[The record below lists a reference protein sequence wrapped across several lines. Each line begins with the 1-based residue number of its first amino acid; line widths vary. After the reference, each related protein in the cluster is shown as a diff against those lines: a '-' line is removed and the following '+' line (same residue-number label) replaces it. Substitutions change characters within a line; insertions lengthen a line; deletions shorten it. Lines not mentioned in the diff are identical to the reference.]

1 MPKKRGANRCNE
13 SCEELA
19 MIKPWVFEFLPEL
32 GSPTTEPEPRDVAR
46 LFGRY
51 FDLWVRDEA
60 LGFEGIFFSEH
71 HFGRSYSASPNLLI
85 AALAGRTK
93 RLRLGVM
100 GVVLPYYHPARVVE
114 EIGMLDHLTGGRL
127 EIGTAIGVPQELRR
141 LGITMVEARERN
153 DEIVAILDAALANRV
168 VSHKGKYFSLAD
180 LRLLPRPLQ
189 QPSPSRW
196 TTVVS
201 AESARRAARRRIRIS
216 TGFNATKTVK
226 GIFDAYREEA
236 AAAGFEATADC
247 FALRRRVTVG
257 PTGEQARHYAQAVA
271 ERLKSFVAED
281 ERVSANVPDAPAPT
295 DGFTLSDDEFITGTA
310 DEVAQDIIEQCRAV
324 GAGHFLTVLN
334 WSAPVDEV
342 VQAHELFGRVAIP
355 LLRAA

>member
-1 MPKKRGANRCNE
+1 
-13 SCEELA
+13 

-32 GSPTTEPEPRDVAR
+32 GGPSLEPDPCDVAR
-46 LFGRY
+46 LYARY
-51 FDLWVRDEA
+51 LDLWVLDEA
-60 LGFEGIFFSEH
+60 LGFEGVFFSEH
-71 HFGRSYSASPNLLI
+71 HFGRSYSPSPNLLI
-85 AALAGRTK
+85 AAIASRTK
-93 RLRLGVM
+93 MLRLGVM
-100 GVVLPYYHPARVVE
+100 GIVLPYYHPTRVVE

-141 LGITMVEARERN
+141 FNMTMAEARERN
-153 DEIVAILDAALANRV
+153 EEIVAVLDAAMTNRI
-168 VSHKGKYFSLAD
+168 VSHHGKYFSFTD
-180 LRLLPRPLQ
+180 LRVLPRTLQ
-189 QPSPSRW
+189 QPSPPRW

-201 AESARRAARRRIRIS
+201 AESARRAARGRIRIS
-216 TGFNATKTVK
+216 TGFNSTKTVK
-226 GIFDAYREEA
+226 GIFDAYRAEA
-236 AAAGFEATADC
+236 EAAGFEATPEY

-257 PTGEQARHYAQAVA
+257 PTGEQARRYAQAVA

-324 GAGHFLTVLN
+324 CAGHFLTVLN

>member
-1 MPKKRGANRCNE
+1 
-13 SCEELA
+13 

-32 GSPTTEPEPRDVAR
+32 GSPTREPDPRDVAA
-46 LFGRY
+46 LFARY
-51 FDLWVRDEA
+51 LDLWVRDEA

-71 HFGRSYSASPNLLI
+71 HFGRSYSPSPNLLI
-85 AALAGRTK
+85 AALAARTK

-100 GVVLPYYHPARVVE
+100 GVVMPYYHPTRVVE

-141 LGITMVEARERN
+141 LNMTMAEARERN
-153 DEIVAILDAALANRV
+153 DEIVAVLDAALADRI
-168 VSHKGKYFSLAD
+168 VSHDGKYFSFSD

-189 QPSPSRW
+189 QPSPPRW
-196 TTVVS
+196 TTIVS
-201 AESARRAARRRIRIS
+201 AESARRAARRRIKIS
-216 TGFNATKTVK
+216 TGFNSTQTVK

-236 AAAGFEATADC
+236 HAAGFDATPDY

-257 PTGEQARHYAQAVA
+257 ATSEQADRYAQSVA

-281 ERVSANVPDAPAPT
+281 ERVSVNVPDAPAPSG
-295 DGFTLSDDEFITGTA
+295 GFTLSDDEFITGTA
-310 DEVAQDIIEQCRAV
+310 HEVAQNIIEQCRTV
-324 GAGHFLTVLN
+324 GAGQFLTVLN

-342 VQAHELFGRVAIP
+342 AQAHELFGREAIP
-355 LLRAA
+355 LLRNAS